1 MDRWAH
7 RAVRTVPRTKGRALL
22 IVPIHAES
30 LSRLTDQLE
39 VSMNLRPRAVN
50 LLPRQ
55 RLHSRVDGVDLKI
68 VHRCFLFG
76 GHPPRPYIYIIPP
89 WWWGTNPETK
99 TFSTLRRHPASPRHR
114 KGGGLWTAQI
124 GGGGICPA
132 HKPPHDMVCLRHSC
146 LILGISSRSCPGG
159 VPRSAEP
166 GTLRHAA
173 EGQTSCP
180 DLHRTICIS
189 KCRVVG

>member
-1 MDRWAH
+1 VDRWAH
-7 RAVRTVPRTKGRALL
+7 RAVRTVPRTKSRTVL
-22 IVPIHAES
+22 IIQIHAES
-30 LSRLTDQLE
+30 LPRLTDPLE

-55 RLHSRVDGVDLKI
+55 RLHGWVNGVDLKI
-68 VHRCFLFG
+68 VHRRFPFRGLPLVLIFISYHLG
-76 GHPPRPYIYIIPP
+76 G
-89 WWWGTNPETK
+89 GEQTPETK

-124 GGGGICPA
+124 GRGGICPA

-180 DLHRTICIS
+180 DLHRTICIF
-189 KCRVVG
+189 